1 MALQLYNSL
10 TKRKELFTPITPG
23 KIKLYVCGV
32 TVYDYCHIGHAR
44 TYLAFDVI
52 IRYLRSRG
60 FEVTY
65 VRNITDIDD
74 KIIKRAHE
82 NHETTEQLVARFVK
96 VMHDEFAKLNILPP
110 DLEPTATG
118 TIAEIIAMNQ
128 TLIEKGFAYAAN
140 NGDVYYRTA
149 KFKDYGKLSG
159 QLLDQLRVGER
170 VEINTDKE
178 DPLDFVL
185 WKSSKPG
192 EPSWESP
199 WGPGRPGWHIEC
211 SAMTKK
217 SLGDTFDIHAGGS
230 DLRFPHH
237 ENEIAQSEAA
247 NGCQFA
253 RYWLHS
259 GMVQVNAEKM
269 SKSLGNFF
277 IIGDVLKQYP
287 AEVVRYFLISAHY
300 RSEVNYSDEN
310 LQNAKASLERFYT
323 ALRGLDLTQAKLP
336 EGETYTERFI
346 AAMDDDF
353 NTPAAMAILFE
364 LIREI
369 NRLRETD
376 LKQAA
381 QYGLLLKK
389 LCEILGISQQNPED
403 FFKGGQDI
411 SKALLIRNKFI
422 ERLINA
428 RNVARKNKDWAKS
441 DLIRDQLQGMGI
453 TLEDA
458 VQQTTWCRIKN
469 LTDLV
474 IDELVGQYELAIKD
488 HAILKKEQLQ
498 QGLDEWKV
506 ILEEIPEG
514 ILWRRP
520 RPKNVN
526 QLNSED
532 TGNPGFWEKYR
543 V

>member
-1 MALQLYNSL
+1 MSLQLYNSL

-52 IRYLRSRG
+52 IRYLRWRG

-74 KIIKRAHE
+74 KIIKRAHQ
-82 NHETTEQLVARFVK
+82 NHETPEQLVARFVK

-118 TIAEIIAMNQ
+118 TVAEIIAMNQ
-128 TLIEKGFAYAAN
+128 TLIDKGFAYAAS
-140 NGDVYYRTA
+140 NGDVYYRVA

-159 QLLDQLRVGER
+159 QHIEQLRVGER

-247 NGCQFA
+247 NGCEFA

-259 GMVQVNAEKM
+259 GMVQVNAKKM

-277 IIGDVLKQYP
+277 IIGDVLKEYR
-287 AEVVRYFLISAHY
+287 AEVVRYFLISGQY
-300 RSEVNYSDEN
+300 RGEINYCDEN
-310 LQNAKASLERFYT
+310 LQAAESSLARFYT
-323 ALRGLDLTQAKLP
+323 ALRGLNLDGVNPP
-336 EGETYTERFI
+336 EKETYTERFI
-346 AAMDDDF
+346 TAMDDDF
-353 NTPAAMAILFE
+353 NTPEAIAVLFE

-376 LKQAA
+376 MAQAA
-381 QYGLLLKK
+381 QFGVLLKN
-389 LCEILGISQQNPED
+389 LCQILGIAQQPPGAFLQSDGTVDAAAVEALI
-403 FFKGGQDI
+403 GQ
-411 SKALLIRNKFI
+411 RNQ
-422 ERLINA
+422 
-428 RNVARKNKDWAKS
+428 ARKNKDWAAS
-441 DLIRDQLQGMGI
+441 DRIRNQLTEMGV
-453 TLEDA
+453 TLEDSS
-458 VQQTTWCRIKN
+458 
-469 LTDLV
+469 
-474 IDELVGQYELAIKD
+474 
-488 HAILKKEQLQ
+488 
-498 QGLDEWKV
+498 QGT
-506 ILEEIPEG
+506 
-514 ILWRRP
+514 LWR
-520 RPKNVN
+520 KM
-526 QLNSED
+526 
-532 TGNPGFWEKYR
+532 
-543 V
+543 

>member
-1 MALQLYNSL
+1 MTLQIYNSL
-10 TKRKELFTPITPG
+10 TKRKEIFTPITPG

-44 TYLAFDVI
+44 TNLAFDVI
-52 IRYLRSRG
+52 VRYLRWVHPLKQG

-82 NHETTEQLVARFVK
+82 NHETCEHLVSRFIK
-96 VMHDEFAKLNILPP
+96 VMHDEFAKLNILRP

-118 TIAEIIAMNQ
+118 SIAEIIAMNQ
-128 TLIEKGFAYAAN
+128 TLIEKGFAYAAK

-159 QLLDQLRVGER
+159 QLLDQLRMGER

-185 WKSSKPG
+185 WKASKPG

-259 GMVQVNAEKM
+259 GMVRVDDEKM

-287 AEVVRYFLISAHY
+287 AEVVRYFLISAQY

-323 ALRGLDLTQAKLP
+323 ALRGLDLTHATLP
-336 EGETYTERFI
+336 QGETYTERFI

-353 NTPAAMAILFE
+353 NTPEAISVLFE
-364 LIREI
+364 LIREV
-369 NRLRETD
+369 NRLKDEKD
-376 LKQAA
+376 FAKAA
-381 QYGLLLKK
+381 QFGLLLKN
-389 LCEILGISQQNPED
+389 LCEILGIAQQTPEAFLQSNEGVD
-403 FFKGGQDI
+403 VVKI
-411 SKALLIRNKFI
+411 EALIQ
-422 ERLINA
+422 A
-428 RNVARKNKDWAKS
+428 RNDARKNKQWAES
-441 DLIRDQLQGMGI
+441 DRIRDELKSLGI
-453 TLEDA
+453 ALEDTA
-458 VQQTTWCRIKN
+458 
-469 LTDLV
+469 
-474 IDELVGQYELAIKD
+474 
-488 HAILKKEQLQ
+488 
-498 QGLDEWKV
+498 QGT
-506 ILEEIPEG
+506 I
-514 ILWRRP
+514 WR
-520 RPKNVN
+520 KI
-526 QLNSED
+526 
-532 TGNPGFWEKYR
+532 
-543 V
+543 